1 MIRRTLASL
10 IDAEEKAGQDEEEP
24 HRITRE
30 ELKAAENEGLI
41 DGAHLDLFVDWYQLG
56 GMERGI
62 GIVELATMPAAMRTD
77 LMYILREMG
86 RIRRQRR
93 AAAKAKKGL
102 KK

>member
-1 MIRRTLASL
+1 M
-10 IDAEEKAGQDEEEP
+10 
-24 HRITRE
+24 
-30 ELKAAENEGLI
+30 KAAENEGLI
-41 DGAHLDLFVDWYQLG
+41 DAAHLDLFVDWYQLG

-62 GIVELATMPAAMRTD
+62 GIMELAEMPAALRTD

-93 AAAKAKKGL
+93 SADKAKKGA